1 MSAGPSIPV
10 VARLA
15 RSGAYL
21 AQVPAQVPRLE
32 LAMCPLVEVEI
43 MPTYVALLSWTD
55 QGIRNYKDTAKRAE
69 SFASAVQK
77 LGAKLLSIYWT
88 VGPYDLVASVEA
100 PDDET
105 GAAALLQL
113 DGVGNVRSTTLRA
126 FGTEEMEHIIAKAAG

>member
-1 MSAGPSIPV
+1 
-10 VARLA
+10 
-15 RSGAYL
+15 
-21 AQVPAQVPRLE
+21 
-32 LAMCPLVEVEI
+32 

-88 VGPYDLVASVEA
+88 VGPYDLVAIVEA

-126 FGTEEMEHIIAKAAG
+126 FGAEEMQHIIAKAAG